1 MDIQP
6 EFKTRDFAA
15 VLAFPNVEMAVERYG
30 FAAIG
35 GPDQAT
41 LTAKGQVDA
50 LWELVNW
57 LRAPVELI
65 DAEGTARWWGYVHEV
80 VVQVGAIQ
88 IGVSL
93 DTLFNRVNVVYSYVA
108 PGSATVG
115 TRANTGWAQDDD
127 SVSEYGTREL
137 LHSLSGDTP
146 ASALQARDTVLA
158 TMRLPRPVLTPSYG
172 QGEQRATLTL
182 RGWKHTLDWTYF
194 SRAALVEGNTDKTVA
209 EQEFGATL
217 NYPEYAQSFQMAA
230 SWRVYNIEL
239 NLRVE
244 GSPADSVQIELCSD
258 NSGAPGTV
266 IETVTVAAAN
276 IGDTFSYISFVLA
289 APRLLSASTTY
300 WLVISRTGALD
311 MTNYYVFGV
320 DESLG
325 YASGVLRNHYY
336 MTSWIARVPD
346 ADALFRVNGVEET
359 TAQIT
364 QIESDEGQFLAGT
377 IIEDTSGV
385 YTSPYRDGDST
396 ALAEVAALLKRGTT
410 NDRRLLAEVTR
421 DRYLRVYEEPELD
434 DETVGLLIDS
444 DGALSTPLAGALD
457 AGKSP
462 VGQWCQFKD
471 MPATVNMGL
480 LADASFFFIETAEFD
495 VETQTWQVTPRGA
508 PTPWELS
515 TIGDG

>member
-15 VLAFPNVEMAVERYG
+15 VLAFPDVQMAVERYG

-50 LWELVNW
+50 LWELLNW

-65 DAEGTARWWGYVHEV
+65 DENGTARWWGYVHEV

-93 DTLFNRVNVVYSYVA
+93 DTLFNRVNVVYSYVP

-115 TRANTGWAQDDD
+115 TRANTGWAQHDD

-158 TMRLPRPVLTPSYG
+158 AMQLPRPVLTPSYG

-182 RGWKHTLDWTYF
+182 RGWWHTLDWTYF
-194 SRAALVEGNTDKTVA
+194 AKAALMEGNTDKTVA
-209 EQEFGATL
+209 AQEFGASL
-217 NYPEYAQSFQMAA
+217 NYPEYAQSFQM
-230 SWRVYNIEL
+230 SGWHVYSIEL
-239 NLRVE
+239 NLRTQ
-244 GSPADSVQIELCSD
+244 GTPTDNVQIQLCSD
-258 NSGAPGTV
+258 SAGAPGTV
-266 IETVTVAAAN
+266 IETVMVAASS
-276 IGDTFSYISFVLA
+276 IGSSFAYVAFNLA
-289 APRLLSASTTY
+289 APRLLAAGTTY
-300 WLVISRTGALD
+300 WIVVSRTGALD
-311 MTNYYVFGV
+311 VSNYYEMAV

-336 MTSWIARVPD
+336 LTSWIARVPD
-346 ADALFRVNGVEET
+346 ADALFRVNGVQET
-359 TAQIT
+359 TAQISA
-364 QIESDEGQFLAGT
+364 IEADEGQFLAGI
-377 IIEDTSGV
+377 IIENTSGV

-396 ALAEVAALLKRGTT
+396 ALAEIAALLKRGTT
-410 NDRRLLAEVTR
+410 NDRRLLVEVTR

-434 DETVGLLIDS
+434 DETIGLLMDS

-457 AGKSP
+457 ADHPP

-480 LADASFFFIETAEFD
+480 LADPSFFFIETAEFD
-495 VETQTWQVTPRGA
+495 VKTQMWQVTPRGA

>member
-6 EFKTRDFAA
+6 EFKTRDFAS

-30 FAAIG
+30 FTALG

-50 LWELVNW
+50 LWELLNW

-93 DTLFNRVNVVYSYVA
+93 DSLFNRVNVVYSYVA

-115 TRANTGWAQDDD
+115 TRANTGWAQYDD

-158 TMRLPRPVLTPSYG
+158 AMQLPRPVLTPSYG
-172 QGEQRATLTL
+172 SGEQRATLTL
-182 RGWKHTLDWTYF
+182 RGWIHTLDWTYF
-194 SRAALVEGNTDKTVA
+194 SRAALAESNTDKTIA
-209 EQEFGATL
+209 EQEFGTSL
-217 NYPEYAQSFQMAA
+217 NYPEYAQSFQL
-230 SWRVYNIEL
+230 SGWHVYDIQF
-239 NLRVE
+239 NLRSE
-244 GSPADSVQIELCSD
+244 GSPTDSVQVALCSD
-258 NSGAPGTV
+258 SAGVPGAV
-266 IETVTVAAAN
+266 IETVTVAAAA
-276 IGDTFSYISFVLA
+276 IGSTFSYISFALA
-289 APRLLSASTTY
+289 APRLLSAGTTY

-311 MTNYYVFGV
+311 AVNYYVLAV
-320 DESLG
+320 DEALG

-336 MTSWIARVPD
+336 LSSWIARVPD

-359 TAQIT
+359 TAQISA
-364 QIESDEGQFLAGT
+364 IEAAEGQFIAGVLP
-377 IIEDTSGV
+377 DSASGV

-396 ALAEVAALLKRGTT
+396 ALAEIAALLKRGTT

-434 DETVGLLIDS
+434 DATIGLLLDS

-457 AGKSP
+457 ASHPP

-480 LADASFFFIETAEFD
+480 LADPAFFFVELAEFD
-495 VETQTWQVTPRGA
+495 VKTQAWQVTPRGA